1 MAEKGGSKGVCG
13 LQQGPFRASCK
24 FQGRT
29 GSIVLDQIR
38 TIDRDRLLR
47 RLGKVSSSRIGRV
60 LTILEEMFEP

>member
-1 MAEKGGSKGVCG
+1 VGRKEFVVFSKA
-13 LQQGPFRASCK
+13 PFVHPASSRAV
-24 FQGRT
+24 Q

-47 RLGKVSSSRIGRV
+47 RFGKVSSSTIGRV